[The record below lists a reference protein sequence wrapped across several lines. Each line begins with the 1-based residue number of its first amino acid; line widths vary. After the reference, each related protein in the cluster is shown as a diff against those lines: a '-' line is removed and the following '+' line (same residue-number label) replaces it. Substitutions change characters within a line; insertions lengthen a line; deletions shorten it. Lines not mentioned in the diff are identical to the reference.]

1 MKDTQA
7 LGETRPEPK
16 SKCSRELN
24 ICLIKNLILGKPI
37 GIKPKQGKK
46 SAEKST
52 KSQGK
57 DNPRVINTNLVIFK
71 ESRIQ
76 VRKKKSNSQ

>member
-37 GIKPKQGKK
+37 GIK